1 MTNLNNKQSNTASLQ
16 WGLNAPTNKMP
27 VKNYRNRHQYA
38 TLSYD
43 RKKGVLT
50 KDDYLYVREL
60 LESYLLM
67 LQESSFDRDA
77 EIDRLKQFF
86 IKFDHHIERMR

>member
-1 MTNLNNKQSNTASLQ
+1 
-16 WGLNAPTNKMP
+16 MP

-60 LESYLLM
+60 LESYLLI
-67 LQESSFDRDA
+67 LQKLDCDSSA

>member
-1 MTNLNNKQSNTASLQ
+1 
-16 WGLNAPTNKMP
+16 MP

-60 LESYLLM
+60 LESYLLI
-67 LQESSFDRDA
+67 LQKLDCDSSA

-86 IKFDHHIERMR
+86 IKFDHDIERMR